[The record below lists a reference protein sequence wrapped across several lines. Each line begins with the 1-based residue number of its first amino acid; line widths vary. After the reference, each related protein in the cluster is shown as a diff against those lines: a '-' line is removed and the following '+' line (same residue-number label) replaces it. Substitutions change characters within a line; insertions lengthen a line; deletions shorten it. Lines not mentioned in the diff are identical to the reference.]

1 MIALLRLDDSHR
13 QVYQKDT
20 DIFYKYKYITYIIY
34 MCVCVCVCVC
44 VCSAKLHI
52 LAIAIIETTQP
63 PLLNKETGLNPKS
76 KILKII

>member
-1 MIALLRLDDSHR
+1 MTALLRLDDSHR

-34 MCVCVCVCVC
+34 MCVCVC